1 MIDVIVVGSGPG
13 GANAAVPLVEK
24 GLRVLLLDVGDEDT
38 RYSTLIP
45 AETFSSIRKT
55 DTQQH
60 RYFLGDEFEGIPFGS
75 VGLGAQLKQQR
86 QYVMKSG
93 AARMAWSS
101 PTFQLSESLALS
113 GLGGAWGAG
122 VFPFSEKEFS
132 AWPISRQDMSAHYA
146 TVAKRIGTT
155 GGNGDLAEFI
165 GEFSSMP
172 PVEIDSNAEMVL
184 GRYTSRRDSF
194 SRDGFVLG
202 PTPLAICT
210 EQLGDRGPLKYRDM
224 EFWADTDRSVYRPRF
239 TIEKL
244 RSAPNFS
251 YERKRFVQSFAEDD
265 TGVRVSALNTE
276 SGKVE
281 SFAARALVLAGGTSS
296 TARIVL
302 RSLRRYGE
310 PVPLLCNPYTYL
322 PAVNLGMVGRAA
334 RDRRHSLAQLTGLYS
349 PADHA
354 HGTVVTQMYSYR
366 SLLTFKLLKEAPV
379 AYREALRIMQL
390 LTSAFVILGINHE
403 DTISPLRN
411 CRLVAGTDGEDR
423 LEVNYELSTDEASR
437 HARDEKQVI
446 RIFRRLGC
454 WPIKAIRPGHGSSIH
469 YAGTFPMAAEGGYL
483 TSSPDCR
490 LRATRAVYFADG
502 SPFPYLPAKGL
513 TFTIMANANR
523 VGSTLADKL
532 AGGNT

>member
-1 MIDVIVVGSGPG
+1 
-13 GANAAVPLVEK
+13 
-24 GLRVLLLDVGDEDT
+24 
-38 RYSTLIP
+38 
-45 AETFSSIRKT
+45 
-55 DTQQH
+55 
-60 RYFLGDEFEGIPFGS
+60 
-75 VGLGAQLKQQR
+75 
-86 QYVMKSG
+86 
-93 AARMAWSS
+93 
-101 PTFQLSESLALS
+101 
-113 GLGGAWGAG
+113 
-122 VFPFSEKEFS
+122 
-132 AWPISRQDMSAHYA
+132 
-146 TVAKRIGTT
+146 
-155 GGNGDLAEFI
+155 
-165 GEFSSMP
+165 
-172 PVEIDSNAEMVL
+172 
-184 GRYTSRRDSF
+184 
-194 SRDGFVLG
+194 
-202 PTPLAICT
+202 
-210 EQLGDRGPLKYRDM
+210 M

-310 PVPLLCNPYTYL
+310 PVPLLCNPYTYV

-390 LTSAFVILGINHE
+390 LNSAIVILGINHE
-403 DTISPLRN
+403 DTLRPLRN

-469 YAGTFPMAAEGGYL
+469 YAGPFPMAAEGGYL